1 MTSARYELNA
11 DHRTR
16 LLSTAELADIAG
28 VTPRMVRFYESR
40 GLLKPQRAGT
50 FRVFSYIDR
59 ARLSLIL
66 RGKRLGFSLR
76 EIGEYL
82 NLYGASPGHASPLN
96 YVVDKSRERLAEL
109 AGKLKNLQAAIRDLR
124 KIEHDALKHLR
135 SHRLKTARTTRTPI
149 LPSRESQGV

>member
-1 MTSARYELNA
+1 MTSARHELNA

-28 VTPRMVRFYESR
+28 VTPRTVRFYETR

-50 FRVFSYIDR
+50 IRVFSYGDR

-82 NLYGASPGHASPLN
+82 NLYGADPGHASQLN

-109 AGKLKNLQAAIRDLR
+109 ESKLKDLQAAIQDLR

-135 SHRLKTARTTRTPI
+135 SRRLKTARSTRTPNS
-149 LPSRESQGV
+149 PSRDSQGV